1 VISSDR
7 ARELDVSISA
17 VKMLR
22 PSRARTWVLVAGGFH
37 RSGGMDAAN
46 AALATHLADRG
57 SKVHLVCHRADED
70 LRKHKMVEVHHVER
84 PAGSFFLG
92 QWLINSSGRRVARD
106 VLARDASTRIVVNGG
121 NCNWP
126 DINWVHYV
134 HRAWREM
141 DTSGP
146 RLSRAKLRLDKSVA
160 LVRERRA
167 LVRAQ
172 VVIANS
178 NRTRDDLINLVGVPA
193 ERVHTVYLGS
203 EPHWRSQTP
212 EGSLSAREWLGK
224 PADRPLVAFIG
235 SLGFDSRKGF
245 DTLWEAWQKLCAHS
259 EWDVD
264 LVVAGGGRAL
274 PVWQARVAEAG
285 LGSRVSMLGHT
296 DRIYDVL
303 AASDLLVSPVRY
315 EPYGLNVQE
324 ALCCGIPAMVSA
336 SAGVAERYP
345 ADLRDLLIPEPT
357 DVDGLVV
364 RMLGWRS
371 TMNSWRQRVAP
382 LARQLRART
391 WEAMSREIVEMV
403 EDARPVVERAASS
416 E

>member
-1 VISSDR
+1 VSVSAIKVPQSSR
-7 ARELDVSISA
+7 G
-17 VKMLR
+17 
-22 PSRARTWVLVAGGFH
+22 RTWVLVAGGFH
-37 RSGGMDAAN
+37 RAGGMDAAN

-57 SKVHLVCHRADED
+57 SKVHLICHLADED
-70 LRKHKMVEVHHVER
+70 LRKHTMVEVHCVKR

-92 QWLINSSGRRVARD
+92 QWRINSAGRRVARA
-106 VLARDASTRIVVNGG
+106 VLAHDTSARVLVNGG

-134 HRAWREM
+134 HRAWRDM

-160 LVRERRA
+160 LVREKRA

-178 NRTRDDLINLVGVPA
+178 NRTRSDLINLLGVPA

-203 EPHWRSQTP
+203 EPHWRLQTP
-212 EGSLSAREWLGK
+212 ERRLSAREWLNK
-224 PADRPLVAFIG
+224 PADRPLVAFVG

-245 DTLWEAWQKLCAHS
+245 DTLWKAWQKLCKRR
-259 EWDVD
+259 EWDLD

-274 PVWQARVAEAG
+274 PAWQARVAEAG

-324 ALCCGIPAMVSA
+324 ALCCGVPAMVSA
-336 SAGVAERYP
+336 SAGVAEHYT

-357 DVDGLVV
+357 DVDGLVA
-364 RMLGWRS
+364 RMLRWRS
-371 TMNSWRQRVAP
+371 TMNIWEQRVAP
-382 LARQLRART
+382 LAHQLRTRT
-391 WEAMSREIVEMV
+391 WKAMSSDIVEIV
-403 EDARPVVERAASS
+403 EDARPALELAASS
-416 E
+416 

>member
-1 VISSDR
+1 
-7 ARELDVSISA
+7 VSVSA
-17 VKMLR
+17 IKMPR
-22 PSRARTWVLVAGGFH
+22 SSRARTWVLVAGGFH
-37 RSGGMDAAN
+37 HAGGMDAAN

-70 LRKHKMVEVHHVER
+70 LRKHKMVEVHRVDR

-92 QWLINSSGRRVARD
+92 QWLINSRGRRVARA
-106 VLARDASTRIVVNGG
+106 VLAHDASTRVVVNGG

-134 HRAWREM
+134 HRSWR
-141 DTSGP
+141 DVDNSGP

-160 LVRERRA
+160 RVREKRA
-167 LVRAQ
+167 LVRAR

-178 NRTRDDLINLVGVPA
+178 NRTRHDLINLLGVPS
-193 ERVHTVYLGS
+193 ERVHTVYLAS

-212 EGSLSAREWLGK
+212 ERRVSAREWLHK
-224 PADRPLVAFIG
+224 PADRPIVAFVG

-245 DTLWEAWQKLCAHS
+245 DTLWEAWQKLCARR
-259 EWDVD
+259 EWDAD
-264 LVVAGGGRAL
+264 LIVAGGGRAL
-274 PVWQARVAEAG
+274 PVWQARVAAAG

-336 SAGVAERYP
+336 SAGVAERYT

-357 DVDGLVV
+357 DVDGLVA

-371 TMNSWRQRVAP
+371 AMNSWKQRVAP

-391 WEAMSREIVEMV
+391 WEGMSREIVDLV
-403 EDARPVVERAASS
+403 EDARPVAELAASS

>member
-1 VISSDR
+1 
-7 ARELDVSISA
+7 
-17 VKMLR
+17 
-22 PSRARTWVLVAGGFH
+22 
-37 RSGGMDAAN
+37 
-46 AALATHLADRG
+46 
-57 SKVHLVCHRADED
+57 
-70 LRKHKMVEVHHVER
+70 MVEVHRVDR

-92 QWLINSSGRRVARD
+92 QWLINSSGRRVARA
-106 VLARDASTRIVVNGG
+106 VLAHDASARVVVNGG

-134 HRAWREM
+134 HHAWRDM
-141 DTSGP
+141 DNNGP

-167 LVRAQ
+167 LVRAR

-178 NRTRDDLINLVGVPA
+178 NRTRHDLINLLGVPA

-212 EGSLSAREWLGK
+212 ERRSSAREWLNK
-224 PADRPLVAFIG
+224 AADRPLVAFIG
-235 SLGFDSRKGF
+235 SL
-245 DTLWEAWQKLCAHS
+245 TLWEAWQKLCKRP

-264 LVVAGGGRAL
+264 LVVAGGGRTL
-274 PVWQARVAEAG
+274 PAWQARIDAAG

-296 DRIYDVL
+296 DRVYDVL

-336 SAGVAERYP
+336 SAGVAERYT
-345 ADLRDLLIPEPT
+345 ADLRDLLIAEPT
-357 DVDGLVV
+357 DVDGLVAS
-364 RMLGWRS
+364 MLGWRS
-371 TMNSWRQRVAP
+371 TMNSWKQRVAP
-382 LARQLRART
+382 LARLLRACT
-391 WEAMSREIVEMV
+391 WEAMSREIVDLV
-403 EDARPVVERAASS
+403 EDARPVTELAASA

>member
-1 VISSDR
+1 MS
-7 ARELDVSISA
+7 VSAIQ
-17 VKMLR
+17 MIR

-57 SKVHLVCHRADED
+57 SKVHLVCHRADEE
-70 LRKHKMVEVHHVER
+70 LRKHEMVEVHRVNR

-92 QWLINSSGRRVARD
+92 QWLINASGRRVART
-106 VLARDASTRIVVNGG
+106 VLRHDASARVVVNGG

-134 HRAWREM
+134 HHAWREM
-141 DTSGP
+141 DTNGP

-160 LVRERRA
+160 LVREIRA

-178 NRTRDDLINLVGVPA
+178 NRTRHDLINLLGVPA

-203 EPHWRSQTP
+203 EPHWKSQTP
-212 EGSLSAREWLGK
+212 ERRSSARQWLGK
-224 PADRPLVAFIG
+224 PADRPIVAFIG

-245 DTLWEAWQKLCAHS
+245 DTLWKAWQKLCARPD
-259 EWDVD
+259 WDVD

-274 PVWQARVAEAG
+274 PVWQARVAAAG

-296 DRIYDVL
+296 DRVYDVL

-336 SAGVAERYP
+336 SAGVAERYN
-345 ADLRDLLIPEPT
+345 ADLRELLIPEPT
-357 DVDGLVV
+357 DVDGLVA

-371 TMNSWRQRVAP
+371 TINSWKQRVAP
-382 LARQLRART
+382 LARQLRACS
-391 WEAMSREIVEMV
+391 WEAMSREIVELV
-403 EDARPVVERAASS
+403 EDARPVVDQTAAS

>member
-1 VISSDR
+1 MS
-7 ARELDVSISA
+7 VSAI
-17 VKMLR
+17 KMSQ

-57 SKVHLVCHRADED
+57 SKVHLVCHRADDD
-70 LRKHKMVEVHHVER
+70 LREHEMVEVHRVER

-92 QWLINSSGRRVARD
+92 QWLINSSGRRVART
-106 VLARDASTRIVVNGG
+106 VLAHDASARVVVNGG

-134 HRAWREM
+134 HHAWREM
-141 DTSGP
+141 DSAAP
-146 RLSRAKLRLDKSVA
+146 QLSRAKLRLDKSVA
-160 LVRERRA
+160 LLRERRA
-167 LVRAQ
+167 LLRAQ
-172 VVIANS
+172 VVFANS
-178 NRTRDDLINLVGVPA
+178 NRTRDDLINLLDVPA

-203 EPHWRSQTP
+203 EPHWKMHTP
-212 EGSLSAREWLGK
+212 ERRLSAREWLNQ

-235 SLGFDSRKGF
+235 SFGFDSRKGF
-245 DTLWEAWQKLCAHS
+245 DTLWEAWQKLCARR

-274 PVWQARVAEAG
+274 PVWQARVEQAG
-285 LGSRVSMLGHT
+285 LGSRVSMIGHT
-296 DRIYDVL
+296 DRIADVL

-324 ALCCGIPAMVSA
+324 ALCCGVPAMVSA
-336 SAGVAERYP
+336 SAGVAGRYT

-357 DVDGLVV
+357 DVDGLAA
-364 RMLGWRS
+364 RMLRWRS
-371 TMNSWRQRVAP
+371 SMNSWKQSVAP

-391 WEAMSREIVEMV
+391 WESMSREMVEII
-403 EDARPVVERAASS
+403 EDARPAGELTASS
-416 E
+416 D

>member
-1 VISSDR
+1 VI
-7 ARELDVSISA
+7 
-17 VKMLR
+17 
-22 PSRARTWVLVAGGFH
+22 VAGGFH
-37 RSGGMDAAN
+37 RGGGMDAAN

-57 SKVHLVCHRADED
+57 SKVHLVCHRADEE
-70 LRKHKMVEVHHVER
+70 LQKHEMIEIHRVER

-92 QWLINSSGRRVARD
+92 QWLINSSGKRVARTVMAQD
-106 VLARDASTRIVVNGG
+106 AAARVVVNGG

-134 HRAWREM
+134 HRAWRET
-141 DTSGP
+141 DAKGP

-167 LVRAQ
+167 LDRAQ

-178 NRTRDDLINLVGVPA
+178 NRTRDSLINLLGVRA

-203 EPHWRSQTP
+203 EPHWRAQTP
-212 EGSLSAREWLGK
+212 ERRSSAREWLNK

-245 DTLWEAWQKLCAHS
+245 DTVWEAWRKLCQRR

-264 LVVAGGGRAL
+264 LIVAGGGRAL
-274 PVWQARVAEAG
+274 PAWQARIAEAG
-285 LGSRVSMLGHT
+285 LAGRVSMLGHT
-296 DRIYDVL
+296 DRIDDVL

-324 ALCCGIPAMVSA
+324 ALCCGIPSMVSA
-336 SAGVAERYP
+336 SAGVAERYT
-345 ADLRDLLIPEPT
+345 ADLGDLLIPEPT
-357 DVDGLVV
+357 DVDGLVA

-371 TMNSWRQRVAP
+371 TMNSWKQRVAP
-382 LARQLRART
+382 LARQLRSRT
-391 WEAMSREIVEMV
+391 WEAMAREIVEIV
-403 EDARPVVERAASS
+403 EEARPALERATL
-416 E
+416 

>member
-1 VISSDR
+1 MS
-7 ARELDVSISA
+7 VSAIKVSQ
-17 VKMLR
+17 

-46 AALATHLADRG
+46 AALATYLAERG

-70 LRKHKMVEVHHVER
+70 LREHEMVEVHRVER

-92 QWLINSSGRRVARD
+92 QWLINSSGRRVARA
-106 VLARDASTRIVVNGG
+106 VLAHDASARVVVNGG

-134 HRAWREM
+134 HHAWREM
-141 DTSGP
+141 DAAGP
-146 RLSRAKLRLDKSVA
+146 QLSRAKLRLDKSVA

-178 NRTRDDLINLVGVPA
+178 NRTRDDLINLLGVPA

-212 EGSLSAREWLGK
+212 ERRLSAREWLNK

-235 SLGFDSRKGF
+235 SFGFDSRKGF
-245 DTLWEAWQKLCAHS
+245 DTLWEAWQKLCQRR

-274 PVWQARVAEAG
+274 PAWQARVAQAG
-285 LGSRVSMLGHT
+285 LGSRVSMIGHT
-296 DRIYDVL
+296 DRIADVL

-324 ALCCGIPAMVSA
+324 ALCCGVPAMVSA
-336 SAGVAERYP
+336 SAGVAERYT

-357 DVDGLVV
+357 DVDGLVA

-371 TMNSWRQRVAP
+371 AMNSWKQSVAP

-391 WEAMSREIVEMV
+391 WEAMSREIVEIV
-403 EDARPVVERAASS
+403 EDERPAELPASS
-416 E
+416 D

>member
-1 VISSDR
+1 
-7 ARELDVSISA
+7 VSVSA
-17 VKMLR
+17 IKMPR
-22 PSRARTWVLVAGGFH
+22 SSRAQTWVLVAGGFH

-57 SKVHLVCHRADED
+57 SKVHLVCHRADDD
-70 LRKHKMVEVHHVER
+70 LRKHKMVEVHRVER

-106 VLARDASTRIVVNGG
+106 VLAHDASARVVVNGG

-134 HRAWREM
+134 HRAWR
-141 DTSGP
+141 DTDTNAP

-167 LVRAQ
+167 LFRAQ

-178 NRTRDDLINLVGVPA
+178 NRTRGDLINLLGIPA
-193 ERVHTVYLGS
+193 ERVHTVYLGC

-212 EGSLSAREWLGK
+212 ERRSSARQGLNK

-245 DTLWEAWQKLCAHS
+245 DTLWEAWQKLCQRP

-264 LVVAGGGRAL
+264 LVVAGGGRTL
-274 PVWQARVAEAG
+274 PAWQARIAEAG

-345 ADLRDLLIPEPT
+345 ADLRDLLMPDPT
-357 DVDGLVV
+357 DVDGLVS
-364 RMLGWRS
+364 RLLGWCT
-371 TMNSWRQRVAP
+371 TMNSWKQRVAP
-382 LARQLRART
+382 LARQLRSCT
-391 WEAMSREIVEMV
+391 WEAMSREIVEVV
-403 EDARPVVERAASS
+403 EDARPVVEMASS
-416 E
+416 WSE

>member
-1 VISSDR
+1 VSVSAIKMPLSSR
-7 ARELDVSISA
+7 TQ
-17 VKMLR
+17 
-22 PSRARTWVLVAGGFH
+22 TWVLIAGGFH
-37 RSGGMDAAN
+37 RNGGMDAAN
-46 AALATHLADRG
+46 AALAMHLADRG

-70 LRKHKMVEVHHVER
+70 LQKHVMVEVHRVER

-92 QWLINSSGRRVARD
+92 QWLINSSGKRVSRA
-106 VLARDASTRIVVNGG
+106 VLSHDASARVVVNGG

-134 HRAWREM
+134 HRAWRDP
-141 DTSGP
+141 DTNGP
-146 RLSRAKLRLDKSVA
+146 RLSRAKVRLDKSVA

-178 NRTRDDLINLVGVPA
+178 NRTRHDLINLLGIPA

-212 EGSLSAREWLGK
+212 ERRSSARQWLGK
-224 PADRPLVAFIG
+224 PADRPLVAFVG

-245 DTLWEAWQKLCAHS
+245 DTLWEAWQRLCKRR

-274 PVWQARVAEAG
+274 PAWRARVDEAG
-285 LGSRVSMLGHT
+285 LGNRISMLGHT
-296 DRIYDVL
+296 DRIQDVL

-336 SAGVAERYP
+336 SAGVAERYT

-357 DVDGLVV
+357 DVDALVAG
-364 RMLGWRS
+364 MLGWRS
-371 TMNSWRQRVAP
+371 TMNSWKQCVAP
-382 LARQLRART
+382 LARQLRSRT
-391 WEAMSREIVEMV
+391 WESMSREIVELV
-403 EDARPVVERAASS
+403 EDARPVVGLASS
-416 E
+416 SSE

>member
-1 VISSDR
+1 
-7 ARELDVSISA
+7 
-17 VKMLR
+17 
-22 PSRARTWVLVAGGFH
+22 
-37 RSGGMDAAN
+37 
-46 AALATHLADRG
+46 
-57 SKVHLVCHRADED
+57 
-70 LRKHKMVEVHHVER
+70 
-84 PAGSFFLG
+84 
-92 QWLINSSGRRVARD
+92 
-106 VLARDASTRIVVNGG
+106 
-121 NCNWP
+121 
-126 DINWVHYV
+126 
-134 HRAWREM
+134 
-141 DTSGP
+141 
-146 RLSRAKLRLDKSVA
+146 
-160 LVRERRA
+160 
-167 LVRAQ
+167 
-172 VVIANS
+172 
-178 NRTRDDLINLVGVPA
+178 
-193 ERVHTVYLGS
+193 
-203 EPHWRSQTP
+203 
-212 EGSLSAREWLGK
+212 
-224 PADRPLVAFIG
+224 
-235 SLGFDSRKGF
+235 
-245 DTLWEAWQKLCAHS
+245 
-259 EWDVD
+259 
-264 LVVAGGGRAL
+264 
-274 PVWQARVAEAG
+274 
-285 LGSRVSMLGHT
+285 MLGHT

>member
-1 VISSDR
+1 MSQ
-7 ARELDVSISA
+7 
-17 VKMLR
+17 

-37 RSGGMDAAN
+37 RNGGMDAAN
-46 AALATHLADRG
+46 AALATHLADCG

-70 LRKHKMVEVHHVER
+70 LRQHEMVEVHRVER

-92 QWLINSSGRRVARD
+92 QWLINSSGRRLART
-106 VLARDASTRIVVNGG
+106 VLAQDASARVVVNGG

-134 HRAWREM
+134 HHAWREM
-141 DTSGP
+141 DNGGP
-146 RLSRAKLRLDKSVA
+146 QLSRAKLRLDKSVA

-167 LVRAQ
+167 LFRAR

-178 NRTRDDLINLVGVPA
+178 NRTRDDLINLLGIPA

-212 EGSLSAREWLGK
+212 ERRWSAREWLNK

-235 SLGFDSRKGF
+235 SFGFDSRKGF
-245 DTLWEAWQKLCAHS
+245 DTLWEAWQKLCQRR

-274 PVWQARVAEAG
+274 PAWQARVAQAG

-296 DRIYDVL
+296 DRIADVL

-336 SAGVAERYP
+336 SAGVAERYT
-345 ADLRDLLIPEPT
+345 ADLRELLIPEPS
-357 DVDGLVV
+357 DVDGLVA

-371 TMNSWRQRVAP
+371 SMDRWKQSVAP

-391 WEAMSREIVEMV
+391 WEAMSREIVEIV
-403 EDARPVVERAASS
+403 EDARPADGMAASS
-416 E
+416 D

>member
-1 VISSDR
+1 MS
-7 ARELDVSISA
+7 VSAI
-17 VKMLR
+17 KMPR
-22 PSRARTWVLVAGGFH
+22 SSRAQTWVIVAGGFH
-37 RSGGMDAAN
+37 RGGGMDAAN

-57 SKVHLVCHRADED
+57 SKVHLVCHRADEE
-70 LRKHKMVEVHHVER
+70 LQKHEMIEIHRVER

-92 QWLINSSGRRVARD
+92 QWLINSSGKRVARTVMAQD
-106 VLARDASTRIVVNGG
+106 AAARVVVNGG

-134 HRAWREM
+134 HRAWRET
-141 DTSGP
+141 DAKGP

-167 LVRAQ
+167 LDRAQ

-178 NRTRDDLINLVGVPA
+178 NRTRDSLINLLGVRA

-203 EPHWRSQTP
+203 EPHWRAQTP
-212 EGSLSAREWLGK
+212 ERRSSAREWLNK

-245 DTLWEAWQKLCAHS
+245 DTVWEAWRKLCQRR

-264 LVVAGGGRAL
+264 LIVAGGGRAL
-274 PVWQARVAEAG
+274 PAWQARIAEAG
-285 LGSRVSMLGHT
+285 LAGRVSMLGHT
-296 DRIYDVL
+296 DRIDDVL

-324 ALCCGIPAMVSA
+324 ALCCGIPSMVSA
-336 SAGVAERYP
+336 SAGVAERYT
-345 ADLRDLLIPEPT
+345 ADLGDLLIPEPT
-357 DVDGLVV
+357 DVDGLVA

-371 TMNSWRQRVAP
+371 TMNSWKQRVAP
-382 LARQLRART
+382 LARQLRSRT
-391 WEAMSREIVEMV
+391 WEAMAREIVEIV
-403 EDARPVVERAASS
+403 EEARPALERATL
-416 E
+416 